1 MPSLRQYLESGQ
13 SRGVYVVGDVVV
25 DADWL
30 TVVLS
35 FLEMGILVK
44 LGENVRRNRV
54 DAAEMIRV
62 LR

>member
-1 MPSLRQYLESGQ
+1 MPSLRQNLESGQ
-13 SRGVYVVGDVVV
+13 SGGVYVVGDVVV

-35 FLEMGILVK
+35 FLEMRILGK

-62 LR
+62 LC